1 MPNFINTKLRDAP
14 LQCTTKAGW
23 AAVPQG
29 HAEAMLRPCKGPF
42 HCVCHEACCDNC
54 CCTKSDGAGVLL
66 LQVDLSA
73 GAGAAAVQRAG
84 ARVLVLLLYNML
96 VLTCACG
103 GLTLCAMSLPLPA
116 ALQSAHHVRVLC
128 LILHMRVGE
137 FDVQVLVH

>member
-1 MPNFINTKLRDAP
+1 VMVL
-14 LQCTTKAGW
+14 
-23 AAVPQG
+23 V
-29 HAEAMLRPCKGPF
+29 
-42 HCVCHEACCDNC
+42 C
-54 CCTKSDGAGVLL
+54 CCCRLTSC
-66 LQVDLSA
+66 A

-96 VLTCACG
+96 VLACG
-103 GLTLCAMSLPLPA
+103 CWGVTLCAMSLPLPA